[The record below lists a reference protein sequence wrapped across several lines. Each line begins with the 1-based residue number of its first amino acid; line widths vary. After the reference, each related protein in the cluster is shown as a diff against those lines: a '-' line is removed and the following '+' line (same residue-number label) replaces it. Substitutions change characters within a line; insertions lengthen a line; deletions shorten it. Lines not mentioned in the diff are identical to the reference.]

1 MSSECT
7 GPDKVRSAARTGG
20 GRGIGTGPI
29 IEPKR
34 RAWHRPE
41 FPKSWNSDRF
51 ETSVVRSFSHVPTG
65 PSVRGLVFAA
75 HARMVSAC
83 QICLNCRE
91 SARLFKEIFCDDIS
105 EFESFKPSQPV
116 SPQLMSGSRRYA
128 RHSRG
133 LARRCE
139 VSWVHFSQVG
149 ATSDRFFASVSS
161 PQFSISVFGCQRL
174 VRSR

>member
-1 MSSECT
+1 MNPRSHSPTLRIVRLVEASECT

-20 GRGIGTGPI
+20 GRALAQGRLLSRS
-29 IEPKR
+29 E

-83 QICLNCRE
+83 QIWLNCRE

-105 EFESFKPSQPV
+105 EFESFKPSQADCLH
-116 SPQLMSGSRRYA
+116 QCK
-128 RHSRG
+128 
-133 LARRCE
+133 CE
-139 VSWVHFSQVG
+139 C
-149 ATSDRFFASVSS
+149 ATGV
-161 PQFSISVFGCQRL
+161 IG
-174 VRSR
+174 